1 MRFSGHVIRCLSG
14 SSLDGG
20 LKGVGS
26 LREEGE
32 QLCRGREAVFSRW
45 GEPTDREKMATLRNI
60 LQ

>member
-26 LREEGE
+26 LRGEGE
-32 QLCRGREAVFSRW
+32 QLCTGREAVFSRW
-45 GEPTDREKMATLRNI
+45 REPANREKMETLRTI